1 MPSREEKS
9 RIDAQWQHLQPGW
22 APKDYEGE
30 RKMLYDLLD
39 PGEEIELLH
48 PCSFVTKNI
57 AWGISHDRAVVV
69 ATGRRVILLNRG
81 RLSKND
87 FTLTYLEIDDVTE
100 PEPGRV
106 RLSGPEYLVEFDK
119 DIDSR
124 DGPVFDLD
132 LQFGAAEFS
141 RFVRGHLLSDE
152 ETVAAAF
159 SHVLELGEQI
169 QHWARCSAAP
179 ESVFHIPGSKE
190 TSESWSTSRFL
201 RAALAVVTDQRI
213 LFVGAREEDPIASC
227 PHGTVLAVEHTGG
240 QGVRFVDQR
249 GQVYAVGF
257 QGEDDAA
264 PFVSMMR
271 EHAAVAQ
278 QVSLQPRIHAEWRL
292 QHPIWDFRDDHENER
307 NKLGEILD
315 NAEHLEALLW
325 GRYRPQEEDSHAG
338 VIAATNRRLLFVSNS
353 WDDKHVSQLLLDGI
367 AGVSRD
373 GGRLLIDASPG
384 YAGYLING
392 LDDMSPHDSREKGQ
406 VEVFAARVRSL
417 VADPPHYAA
426 TPKSPTEPEVKA
438 SVTPESPAEPDV
450 PAANRAQP
458 SEAKRRR
465 VAQQWQQRSSPPGE
479 GQNWDTS
486 THKNEMS
493 ILYEILAD
501 DEDIECLIYGAWKE
515 DTPGQ
520 RTEWGVIAATDRRLI
535 FAYNGTYGVNVAEF
549 PYSAVASV
557 KIKDGL
563 TDSRITIAG
572 GGARNDWVIN
582 GVGDSER
589 ALWFTDCVQSLTA
602 NPPSLPE
609 APESLPGAEIP
620 AAVAKR
626 QRVAWQ
632 WKERSNGWDPSYAKN
647 EQEKL
652 CEILADDED
661 IEWLIQ
667 CYWKEDIKAL
677 ESKWGVIAATDH
689 RLIYAYNGKDGAKV
703 AEFLYDAIGSVT
715 MKRGLIDCRVTVAAK
730 GTQKDWVITN
740 LTNGSGRRFV
750 NCVQGHILPNAD
762 LYWSR

>member
-22 APKDYEGE
+22 GPKDYEGE

-39 PGEEIELLH
+39 PGEEVELLH
-48 PCSFVTKNI
+48 PCSFVTKNV
-57 AWGISHDRAVVV
+57 AWGSSHDRAVVV

-81 RLSKND
+81 RLSKNSNA
-87 FTLTYLEIDDVTE
+87 LTYLEIDEVTE

-106 RLSGPEYLVEFDK
+106 RLSGAEYLVEFDK

-159 SHVLELGEQI
+159 SHVLGLGEQI

-179 ESVFHIPGSKE
+179 ENVFHIPGSKE

-201 RAALAVVTDQRI
+201 RAALAIVTDQRI
-213 LFVGAREEDPIASC
+213 LFVEAREEEPIANC
-227 PHGTVLAVEHTGG
+227 PHGTVLSVEHTGG

-264 PFVSMMR
+264 PFVSIMR
-271 EHAAVAQ
+271 EHAAAAQ

-292 QHPIWDFRDDHENER
+292 QHPIWDFRDAHENER

-315 NAEHLEALLW
+315 NTEHLEALLW
-325 GRYRPQEEDSHAG
+325 GRCWPQEEDSHTG

-353 WDDKHVSQLLLDGI
+353 WDDKHVSQLPLHGI

-373 GGRLLIDASPG
+373 GGRLLIDSSPG
-384 YAGYLING
+384 YAGCLING
-392 LDDMSPHDSREKGQ
+392 LDDMSRHDSREKGQ
-406 VEVFAARVRSL
+406 AELFAARVKSL

-426 TPKSPTEPEVKA
+426 TPKSPTEPEVKT

-450 PAANRAQP
+450 PVADTAEV

-465 VAQQWQQRSSPPGE
+465 VAQQWQRRSSPPEEGE
-479 GQNWDTS
+479 YWDTS

-493 ILYEILAD
+493 ILCEILAD
-501 DEDIECLIYGAWKE
+501 DEDIECLVYGFWKE
-515 DTPGQ
+515 DIPRG
-520 RTEWGVIAATDRRLI
+520 RNEWGVIAATDRRLV
-535 FAYNGTYGVNVAEF
+535 FAYNGIYGVEVAEF
-549 PYSAVASV
+549 PYRAVASV
-557 KIKDGL
+557 QMKDGL
-563 TDSRITIAG
+563 TNCVITIAG
-572 GGARNDWVIN
+572 GGGRNDWVIDHL
-582 GVGDSER
+582 GSSER
-589 ALWFTDCVQSLTA
+589 GLWFTECVQRLTA
-602 NPPSLPE
+602 NPSSLPE
-609 APESLPGAEIP
+609 APESLSGGGFQD
-620 AAVAKR
+620 AVAKR
-626 QRVAWQ
+626 QRIAWQ
-632 WKERSNGWDPSYAKN
+632 WKERSNNWDPSYAKN

-661 IEWLIQ
+661 IEWLIH
-667 CYWKEDIKAL
+667 CYWKQDIKAS
-677 ESKWGVIAATDH
+677 ESHWGVIAATDR

-703 AEFLYDAIGSVT
+703 AEFLYDAISSVT

-730 GTQKDWVITN
+730 GARKDWVITN
-740 LTNGSGRRFV
+740 LTNGRGRRFV
-750 NCVQGHILPNAD
+750 SCVQGHILPNAD